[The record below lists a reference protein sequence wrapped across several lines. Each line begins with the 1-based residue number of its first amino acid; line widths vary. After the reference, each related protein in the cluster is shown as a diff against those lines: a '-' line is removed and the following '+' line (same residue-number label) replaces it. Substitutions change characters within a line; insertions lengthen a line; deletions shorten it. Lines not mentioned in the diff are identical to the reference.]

1 MFKQTLLFIV
11 FGAAIATLAGTA
23 AVQSAPK
30 QRGAGLSPACTA
42 NAPVRN
48 YLVTAGEWDT
58 VPKDRDGKPAA
69 YNDRGFARAANS
81 KLERYNFD
89 PSVIIVKR
97 GDCVNLWIHDVKGD
111 HHNVTIEGTEIGSE
125 GAPLI
130 DDAGKV
136 IGKAVARA
144 NPNTFEGPE
153 KLKAGE
159 FVRGEQVLMKFQAN
173 QPGTYRMICEVHTF
187 IGPKGELRGY
197 DDKGKPVQGPMVA
210 YITVLP

>member
-1 MFKQTLLFIV
+1 MFKQRLLVVVI
-11 FGAAIATLAGTA
+11 GAALTALCGTA
-23 AVQSAPK
+23 AAQSAPK
-30 QRGAGLSPACTA
+30 RTAGLSPNCTA

-58 VPKDRDGKPAA
+58 VFKDRKGKPVA

-97 GDCVNLWIHDVKGD
+97 GDCVNLQVHDLKGS
-111 HHNVTIEGTEIGSE
+111 HHNVTIEGTEIGSD
-125 GAPLI
+125 GAAII

-136 IGKAVARA
+136 VGKAVARG
-144 NPNTFEGPE
+144 NPNAFEGPE
-153 KLKAGE
+153 KLKPGE
-159 FVRGEQVLMKFQAN
+159 FVRGEQVAFRFQAN
-173 QPGTYRMICEVHTF
+173 EPGTYRMICEVHTF
-187 IGPKGELRGY
+187 IGAKGELRGY

>member
-1 MFKQTLLFIV
+1 MFKQTLLFAIL
-11 FGAAIATLAGTA
+11 GAAIAAVSGTTA
-23 AVQSAPK
+23 AQAPAK
-30 QRGAGLSPACTA
+30 KPGAGLAPTCSA
-42 NAPVRN
+42 NAPAREF
-48 YLVTAGEWDT
+48 LVVAGEWDT

-69 YNDRGFARAANS
+69 YNDRGQARAANS
-81 KLERYNFD
+81 KLERYTFD

-97 GDCVNLWIHDVKGD
+97 GDCVTLRIHDVKGS
-111 HHNVTIEGTEIGSE
+111 HHNVTIEGTEISTE
-125 GAPLI
+125 GAAII

-136 IGKAVARA
+136 VGKAVARA
-144 NPNTFEGPE
+144 SPNRFEGPD

-159 FVRGEQVLMKFQAN
+159 FARGEEVAMKFQAN

-187 IGPKGELRGY
+187 VGPKGELRGY